1 MEKSNLINM
10 IPASFDWDD
19 LGSWKSIYD
28 LNTKDASNN
37 VVINSKVY
45 LKQSSNNLIKSDP
58 NKKIVISGLSD
69 FIIVD
74 SDEVL
79 MICPIDKDQEVK
91 SLSEKVQNK
100 LED

>member
-1 MEKSNLINM
+1 MEKSNLINL

-28 LNTKDASNN
+28 LNTKDSANN
-37 VVINSKVY
+37 VVINSNVY
-45 LKQSSNNLIKSDP
+45 LTQSFNNLIKSNP
-58 NKKIVISGLSD
+58 SKKIVISGLSD

-74 SDEVL
+74 SEDVL
-79 MICPIDKDQEVK
+79 MICPINKDQEVK